1 MVQLQKPEWI
11 FFDGALRPWDEAVL
25 HVGVESVTRGVNVF
39 EGLKGYWSHD
49 AKSFGVV
56 ALPRHFARL
65 QRSARLLHVPCPYD
79 LDYFQD
85 ACRQLIRSLLT
96 PERDMWLRAVLF
108 IVEGHWGVGD
118 RADLVMMAYHQDKQR
133 PEPINIGV
141 SAWQRSADASLPPR
155 VKAAANYQVARLGR
169 IEGRERG
176 CSEMVLLN
184 RHGRVAEATGSCI
197 LMVRDGCVA
206 TTPATE
212 GALESITVDVIE
224 GLCESLGIPFV
235 RRPIDRTELLVADEL
250 AIAGTLAELVKV
262 QRVDNYDLPRE
273 TPVLDTIA
281 DRFWDAVRQVKPHP
295 AADLTIMADE
305 SHPLEAR

>member
-39 EGLKGYWSHD
+39 EGLKGYWNHD
-49 AKSFGVV
+49 SSSFGVV

-65 QRSARLLHVPCPYD
+65 QRSARLLHVPCPH
-79 LDYFQD
+79 DYEYFED
-85 ACRQLIRSLLT
+85 ACRQLMRSLLT

-108 IVEGHWGVGD
+108 IVEGHWGIGD
-118 RADLVMMAYHQDKQR
+118 RSDLVMMAYHQDKKR
-133 PEPINIGV
+133 PEPIHMGV

-155 VKAAANYQVARLGR
+155 VKSAANYQVARLGR

-176 CSEMVLLN
+176 WSEMVLLN

-197 LMVRDGCVA
+197 LMVRDGRVV

-212 GALESITVDVIE
+212 GALESITVEIIE
-224 GLCESLGIPFV
+224 ALCDSMGIPFV

-250 AIAGTLAELVKV
+250 AIAGTLAEIVKV
-262 QRVDNYDLPRE
+262 LRIDNYDLPAE
-273 TPVLDTIA
+273 TPLLDAVT
-281 DRFWDAVRQVKPHP
+281 DRFWNAVRRVEPHP

-305 SHPLEAR
+305 ANPLDAR

>member
-1 MVQLQKPEWI
+1 LVQLQKPEWI
-11 FFDGALRPWDEAVL
+11 FFDGEVRPWDEAVL

-49 AKSFGVV
+49 ASSFGVV

-65 QRSARLLHVPCPYD
+65 ERSARLLHVPCPYD
-79 LDYFQD
+79 LAYFQD
-85 ACRQLIRSLLT
+85 ACRQLMRSLLT

-118 RADLVMMAYHQDKQR
+118 QADLVMMAYHQDKQR

-141 SAWQRSADASLPPR
+141 SAWQRSADVSLPPR
-155 VKAAANYQVARLGR
+155 VKSAANYQVARLGR

-197 LMVRDGCVA
+197 LMVRDGCVI
-206 TTPATE
+206 TTPAAE
-212 GALESITVDVIE
+212 GALESLTIDIVED
-224 GLCESLGIPFV
+224 LSLSLGIPFA
-235 RRPIDRTELLVADEL
+235 RRPIDRTELLVADEV
-250 AIAGTLAELVKV
+250 AIAGTLAEIVKV
-262 QRVDNYDLPRE
+262 MRIDNYELPEE
-273 TPVLDTIA
+273 TPVLDRIA
-281 DRFWDAVRQVKPHP
+281 DRFWDAVRQVESHP
-295 AADLTIMADE
+295 AADLTIIADE
-305 SHPLEAR
+305 ANPLDTR